1 MPRATFFRR
10 AWLAGAVLGLMAYAA
25 PAWGQSAT
33 LRGFIKDAADGQPLL
48 GVNVALTGGGGELY
62 GNATDTDG
70 FFIISRLPPGRYAV
84 RVTYIGYESYAD
96 TLDLAPGQFLTY
108 NLELSGSQAELGEVV
123 VESERETAGAASVT
137 AGLQTVRPEDIKLV
151 PAPDVSG
158 DLVTYLQTLPG
169 VVSTGDQ
176 GGQLFIRGGE
186 PTQNLVLLDG
196 MLVYQPFH
204 LVGFYSAFPADVIS
218 STDVYAGGFGARYGG
233 RLSSVIDVA
242 TRNGNK
248 RRFAGAVSVA
258 PFVSAAR
265 LEGPIVPNRVSLLV
279 SGRTSVIE
287 QGAAKL
293 VDAPLPY
300 AFDDQFA
307 KIHANLSETS
317 QLSISALRTY
327 DRGTLGA
334 DETTAD
340 NDETD
345 QVVWNNRAIG
355 GRFILLPT
363 KLPVLAEILFS
374 FSSVENT
381 FGPRGSPT
389 RSSATQQ
396 YHMNAN
402 MTYYLGQTD
411 VNWGLYLRTS
421 TLESELGG
429 FFQNVQS
436 DREFITEGGAYLEPV
451 FTVGTLRIQPGVL
464 AQTFPSKSRSF
475 FEPRLRLIWDLGI
488 HRLSGAWGL
497 YHQEIVGLSDRRD
510 AGDVFTAW
518 TSSPLGQVPE
528 AMHVIAGYQV
538 HPTPWLDFAVE
549 GFYKRLSNLSVAE
562 FTAFPRFTTRLQ
574 PADGRVFGVD
584 VRLELSRGSFYG
596 FINYGFSKVS
606 YDARQEAIQFWFGRL
621 AQRYAPP
628 HDRQHQVNAL
638 GSLRFF
644 GFVLNARWQFG
655 SGLPFSQALGF
666 DEFVL
671 LAGPTDVLEQPGR
684 TRVLY
689 GQPYDGRLPTYHR
702 LDLSLE
708 REWAFSRYAA
718 ATFQAGVINTY
729 DRTNLFYIDLFTLRR
744 LNQLPL
750 IPSFGLKLELK

>member
-48 GVNVALTGGGGELY
+48 GVNVALTGGGELY

-84 RVTYIGYESYAD
+84 RVTYIGYEGYAD

-317 QLSISALRTY
+317 QLSVSALRSY
-327 DRGTLGA
+327 DRGTLGVEA
-334 DETTAD
+334 GTGD

-345 QVVWNNRAIG
+345 QVVWNNQAVG

-363 KLPVLAEILFS
+363 KLPVLAEILLS
-374 FSSVENT
+374 FSRVENT
-381 FGPRGSPT
+381 FGPQASPS
-389 RSSATQQ
+389 RSSSTKQFQ
-396 YHMNAN
+396 VGVN

-411 VNWGLYLRTS
+411 INWGLNIRSS
-421 TLESELGG
+421 TLESTLGG
-429 FFQNVQS
+429 LFQGLAS
-436 DREFITEGGAYLEPV
+436 DREFVTEAGAYLEPE
-451 FTVGTLRIQPGVL
+451 FTLGTLRVQPGLL
-464 AQTFPSKSRSF
+464 AQLFPSKSRSF
-475 FEPRLRLIWDLGI
+475 FEPRLRVVWDLGI
-488 HRLSGAWGL
+488 HRLSGAWGI

-518 TSSPLGQVPE
+518 TSSPLGNVPE
-528 AMHVIAGYQV
+528 AMHFIAGYQI

-574 PADGRVFGVD
+574 PANGRVYGVD
-584 VRLELSRGSFYG
+584 LRLELSRGPFYG
-596 FINYGFSKVS
+596 FVNYGYSNVT
-606 YDARQEAIQFWFGRL
+606 YDARQEAIRFWFGTL
-621 AQRYAPP
+621 AKRYTPP

-644 GFVLNARWQFG
+644 GFIFNVRWQFG
-655 SGLPFSQALGF
+655 SGLPFSEALGF

-671 LAGPTDVLEQPGR
+671 LAGPTDVLEAPGR

-689 GQPYDGRLPTYHR
+689 GQPYEGRLPTYHR

-708 REWAFSRYAA
+708 REWAFSRYAT
-718 ATFQAGVINTY
+718 ATFQAGLINSY
-729 DRTNLFYIDLFTLRR
+729 NRTNLFYIDLFTLRR

-750 IPSFGLKLELK
+750 IPSFGLKVAFN